1 MKFLCTIKTFTRK
14 DKSQFQKVTALGVS
28 LPFKLGALPEE
39 YYTIKNVLEKG
50 KWYEDGFYIIEC
62 ENAWIDQRFQYI
74 DKKIVR
80 IQNLIEIKRF
90 KR

>member
-1 MKFLCTIKTFTRK
+1 MKFLFTIKTFTRK
-14 DKSQFQKVTALGVS
+14 DKTRFQKCTSLGVS
-28 LPFKLGALPEE
+28 LPFKLGALPET

-74 DKKIVR
+74 DKNFVR
-80 IQNLIEIKRF
+80 VQNLIAIKQF